1 MVWAPS
7 QGPAGGSAGVKQII
21 DSLQYRSIAFVA
33 KLDGNIRPLMLW
45 WTILASFLCG
55 LRLGAGSG
63 LAASASPVHL
73 VGFLS
78 YALLVAAPV
87 VSLMLALHWF
97 RDAGRMVQPSIRLAV
112 FGAWRPVSPA
122 VARALPLY
130 GATGLMA
137 SLLVGLLINIPIR
150 TLEFVTA
157 IPALSGSGPAWLG
170 SLYGLMFADAVL
182 FSSLYAIAFV
192 AALRHVPL
200 FPRLL
205 GAIWAADIAMQL
217 VIAHGMAATD
227 GLPRGVALPLEALL
241 EGNIKKVLVSMA
253 LWAPYLLLSKRVN
266 LTYRHRIPA

>member
-1 MVWAPS
+1 M
-7 QGPAGGSAGVKQII
+7 KQII
-21 DSLQYRSIAFVA
+21 DNLQHRSIVFVA
-33 KLDGNIRPLMLW
+33 KLEGNMRLMMLW
-45 WTILASFLCG
+45 WTILASFICG
-55 LRLGAGSG
+55 LRLGVGTG
-63 LAASASPVHL
+63 LAAPDSSAHL
-73 VGFLS
+73 GGFLS

-87 VSLMLALHWF
+87 ASLMLALHWF
-97 RDAGRMVQPSIRLAV
+97 RDADRMAQPSTRLAV
-112 FGAWRPVSPA
+112 FGAWRSVSA
-122 VARALPLY
+122 AGARALPLY

-137 SLLVGLLINIPIR
+137 SLLVGMLINIPVR
-150 TLEFVTA
+150 MLEFVTA
-157 IPALSGSGPAWLG
+157 IPALNGSHPAWFG

-205 GAIWAADIAMQL
+205 AAIWAADIAMQL

-241 EGNIKKVLVSMA
+241 EGNIKKVLVSVA